1 MIELLT
7 WATPNGARPAIM
19 LEEVGRKTRLREALG
34 TTPGIDGWL
43 KEINARD
50 AVQRGLARVQ
60 NRAATKCTTLDL
72 ARWCP
77 AVTGGMR
84 VALIRSCSSFQH
96 HRTNTKARS
105 KISCPCKQNWML

>member
-50 AVQRGLARVQ
+50 AVQRGL
-60 NRAATKCTTLDL
+60 RA
-72 ARWCP
+72 
-77 AVTGGMR
+77 
-84 VALIRSCSSFQH
+84 
-96 HRTNTKARS
+96 S
-105 KISCPCKQNWML
+105 KIVLRRNAPHST